1 MWYDRQV
8 MIHSLLVLAVVL
20 LVLWVLFHAV
30 GGLANLLILGAIV
43 LAVIWLVGFFRGRR
57 RVL

>member
-1 MWYDRQV
+1 
-8 MIHSLLVLAVVL
+8 MIHSLLVLAIVL

-43 LAVIWLVGFFRGRR
+43 LAVIWLVGFFRGRGR
-57 RVL
+57 SRAL